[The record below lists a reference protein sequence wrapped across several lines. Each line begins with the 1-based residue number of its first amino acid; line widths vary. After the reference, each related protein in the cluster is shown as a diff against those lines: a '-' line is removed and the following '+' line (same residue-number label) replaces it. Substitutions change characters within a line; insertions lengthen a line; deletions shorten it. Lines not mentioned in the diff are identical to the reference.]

1 MNNELKK
8 KYGLVTAICMVVGIV
23 IGSGVFFKAQ
33 NVLNKT
39 GGDALDGI
47 LAWIIGG
54 AIMVVLASTF
64 AIMATKYEKV
74 NGVVDYA
81 EAICGKTFAYYISW
95 FVTYIYYPATT
106 SVLAW
111 VSARYTLIA
120 IFGVEKDGEMIF
132 SAECILVAILY
143 LVVIYFINAI
153 SPKLAGRFQV
163 TTTVAKLIPL
173 VTIALVGT
181 VIGLVNGN
189 LTSNF
194 EVGGAIAAAIPD
206 SGTGLFPAI
215 CATAFAYE
223 GWIIATAINAEIK
236 DAKKNLPLALLI
248 GSGIIVAIYVLYY
261 IGVLGLES
269 TDVLMAQGT
278 HAAFQKL
285 GTVTAA
291 IINVLVVV
299 SCLGTLN
306 GLMLGCTRGTYAL
319 AARKEGIKPEVFGEI
334 DKKTN
339 VPHNSA
345 SLALLVCAF
354 WLVYFVG
361 ANGLNWF
368 GEYGFDSS
376 ELPIITI
383 YPLYVPILIGFM
395 IKEKDVHPFKR
406 FVLPILSIIGSGI
419 MVAASILSHGMD
431 NVYYLGIFIPVMA
444 LGVYFQ
450 FKNKRDDAKISVSE

>member
-1 MNNELKK
+1 METLKK
-8 KYGLVTAICMVVGIV
+8 RYGLITAICMVVGIV

-406 FVLPILSIIGSGI
+406 FVLPILSIIGSGV

-450 FKNKRDDAKISVSE
+450 FKNKRDAAKISVSE

>member
-1 MNNELKK
+1 METLKK
-8 KYGLVTAICMVVGIV
+8 RYGLITAICMVVGIV

-95 FVTYIYYPATT
+95 FVTYIYYPAMT

-143 LVVIYFINAI
+143 LVIIYFINAI

-406 FVLPILSIIGSGI
+406 FVLPILSIIGSGV

-450 FKNKRDDAKISVSE
+450 FKNKRDAAKISVSE